1 MHAQRGEENRML
13 PSACGQ
19 NMEREKHGPWQT
31 GDCNTRRK
39 GTLNTAVLGISE
51 LKRTGMGRFSS
62 GNYKVFYPGGE
73 QKEEMEWL

>member
-1 MHAQRGEENRML
+1 MHAQRWEENRVL

-19 NMEREKHGPWQT
+19 NMEREKHGPRQT
-31 GDCNTRRK
+31 GDCNARK